1 MQNSFVF
8 NIRRVGVEF
17 VIFCVYA
24 VFSISWAATGS
35 LMPQISSDLGLNT
48 QQATLITSMI
58 VVAKIFGAS
67 FTAFLVYKFGLKKG
81 YFLGCI
87 LMSSG
92 IFLNFVDSYSGVLII
107 RFLTGLGSAC
117 ALVCLV
123 PIAQQWFEKKAL
135 HFVISFNITSNLVG
149 VTLGLV
155 LAESISNYFGNW
167 RDSLSLY
174 AWINLIL
181 LILWLFIGKDETN
194 NIQGKKKENNAKE
207 RSYLFYALKSRVT
220 WGMIVF
226 YIGPILFLN
235 SSFTFLP
242 TYYAQYAGFSK
253 ELADFAKKEIPA
265 LANFAIIFGPYLG
278 LFFKR
283 KNISFKIMLLFGGA
297 SIFICGFCMLFLQ
310 NLVLIQ
316 IFAVLSGVLYS
327 MWFPFFFNLP
337 SELKNSNPNQTAYI
351 MSVFWSIT
359 FVILSFNLWVVS
371 WSVDKTHSFTLGF
384 VYIFALIFISAILA
398 QFILPRK
405 ENFIQGEK

>member
-1 MQNSFVF
+1 MEKSLLFHF
-8 NIRRVGVEF
+8 RRVVVEF
-17 VIFCVYA
+17 VIFSIYA

-35 LMPQISSDLGLNT
+35 LMPLISSDLSLNT

-67 FTAFLVYKFGLKKG
+67 FTAFLVYRFGLKMG

-92 IFLNFVDSYSGVLII
+92 IFLSFVDSYGGILVI

-135 HFVISFNITSNLVG
+135 RFIISFNITSNVVG
-149 VTLGLV
+149 ITLGLI

-167 RDSLSLY
+167 RDSLSFY
-174 AWINLIL
+174 AWINLAL
-181 LILWLFIGKDETN
+181 LIVWLVVGKSDN
-194 NIQGKKKENNAKE
+194 KQNQKRNEN
-207 RSYLFYALKSRVT
+207 RDDLIYALKSRLT
-220 WGMIVF
+220 WSMIVF
-226 YIGPILFLN
+226 YVGPILFLT
-235 SSFTFLP
+235 SLFTFLP
-242 TYYAQYAGFSK
+242 TFYAEYAGFSK
-253 ELADFAKKEIPA
+253 ELADLAKKEIPA

-283 KNISFKIMLLFGGA
+283 KNISFKIMLLIGGFC
-297 SIFICGFCMLFLQ
+297 IFVCGICMLFLQ
-310 NLVLIQ
+310 NLVLIK
-316 IFAVLSGVLYS
+316 IFAVLSGIFYS

-359 FVILSFNLWVVS
+359 FVILSFNSWFVS
-371 WSVDKTHSFTLGF
+371 FSVDKTHSFNLGF
-384 VYIFALIFISAILA
+384 IYIFALIFISTILA
-398 QFILPRK
+398 QLILPKK
-405 ENFIQGEK
+405 ENFIQGEIK